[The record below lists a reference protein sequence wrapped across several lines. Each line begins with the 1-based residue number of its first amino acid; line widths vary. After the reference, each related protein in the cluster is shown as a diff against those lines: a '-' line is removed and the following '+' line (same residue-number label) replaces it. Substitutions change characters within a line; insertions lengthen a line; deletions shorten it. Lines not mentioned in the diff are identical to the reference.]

1 MHIFLMLS
9 HSCNL
14 RLVHDLPRR
23 TSGALKSYFNGLSK
37 RFRHFFDKKIYC
49 IPPVGGQYCA
59 PFIKGAGMSEI
70 FNQNWNRER
79 VRAGMR
85 WFGPED
91 VVSIRNIQQTPGV
104 TNIITALH
112 HIPAGEVWTEA
123 EIAKRKIE
131 VEFESESDAPEL
143 EGMKL
148 YQWYQTHGHRTGLV
162 WDTAESM
169 VFTEDIKNG
178 SPNREKHIR
187 NYKISLQHLGRFGV
201 HNVVGNFML
210 VADWTRTSITTLPDG
225 SKTLKYIHS
234 AFAAFDIFLL
244 KRHDS
249 EQGYIDDGSFTKE
262 EVEEARKYWNTY
274 LAHDPARQQALT
286 AMITAGLPG
295 AQEGF
300 TLDDFRA
307 AVSKY
312 EGMSV
317 DVLQEHIAYFLDAV
331 VPVAN
336 AAGVRLCC
344 HADDPAFS
352 PFLGTPRAVGGSEG
366 YKFLL
371 DHGCGVNMCIGSLM
385 ANEANRDITAVIR
398 EIAEYGQMT
407 GMSMEDIFPHIHLRP
422 IETDGKNFRE
432 GHHAEHR
439 EELAKVVHTLVDLGW
454 QGVFRPDHAPASDH
468 GFGRPGYDVIG
479 RGYGAQLLLGLFE
492 MAEIVKA
499 TRALSIEAAIRASH
513 GDMHLRDEA
522 IRAAGDSEAEQIGKK
537 IAFIKVPFVYSEQGV
552 CASLE

>member
-1 MHIFLMLS
+1 
-9 HSCNL
+9 
-14 RLVHDLPRR
+14 
-23 TSGALKSYFNGLSK
+23 
-37 RFRHFFDKKIYC
+37 
-49 IPPVGGQYCA
+49 
-59 PFIKGAGMSEI
+59 MSEI

-91 VVSIRNIQQTPGV
+91 EVTVRNIQQTPGV
-104 TNIITALH
+104 TNIISALH
-112 HIPAGEVWTEA
+112 HIPSGEIWTEQ

-131 VEFESESDAPEL
+131 VEFIASQDAPQDL

-148 YQWYQTHGHRTGLV
+148 YQWYSANGTRTGLV
-162 WDTAESM
+162 WDTAESL

-178 SPNREKHIR
+178 SPNRVKHIE
-187 NYKISLQHLGRFGV
+187 NYKISLQNLGRFGV
-201 HNVVGNFML
+201 NNVVGNFML
-210 VADWTRTSITTLPDG
+210 VADWTRTSITNLPDG
-225 SKTLKYIHS
+225 SKTLKYIHP

-249 EQGYIDDGSFTKE
+249 VQGYIDDGSFSDE
-262 EVEEARKYWNTY
+262 EVKEAKQYWDAY
-274 LAHDPARQQALT
+274 LENDENRQKELI

-312 EGMSV
+312 EGMSL
-317 DVLQEHIAYFLDAV
+317 DVLQQHIAYFLNAII
-331 VPVAN
+331 PVAN

-352 PFLGTPRAVGGSEG
+352 PFLGTPRAVGGVEG

-371 DHGCGVNMCIGSLM
+371 DNGCGVNMCIGSLM
-385 ANEANRDITAVIR
+385 ANETNRDITSVIR
-398 EIAEYGQMT
+398 EISEYGRMK
-407 GMSMEDIFPHIHLRP
+407 GMSMEEIFPHIHLRP

-468 GFGRPGYDVIG
+468 GFGRPGYDLVG

-492 MAEIVKA
+492 MAEVVKA
-499 TRALSIEAAIRASH
+499 TRTQTVEATILACN
-513 GDMHLRDEA
+513 GDIKLRDEA
-522 IRAAGDSEAEQIGKK
+522 IKAARTAEAEQIGHR
-537 IAFIKVPFVYSEQGV
+537 IPFIKVPFVFGEQGV
-552 CASLE
+552 VANLK

>member
-1 MHIFLMLS
+1 
-9 HSCNL
+9 
-14 RLVHDLPRR
+14 
-23 TSGALKSYFNGLSK
+23 
-37 RFRHFFDKKIYC
+37 
-49 IPPVGGQYCA
+49 
-59 PFIKGAGMSEI
+59 MSEI

-91 VVSIRNIQQTPGV
+91 EVTIRNIQQTPGV

-112 HIPAGEVWTEA
+112 HIPSGEIWTEA
-123 EIAKRKIE
+123 EIARRKIE
-131 VEFESESDAPEL
+131 VEFLPHPDAPSEL
-143 EGMKL
+143 SGMKL
-148 YQWYQTHGHRTGLV
+148 YQWYIGNAARTGLV
-162 WDTAESM
+162 WDTAESL

-187 NYKISLQHLGRFGV
+187 NYKISLQNLGRFGV
-201 HNVVGNFML
+201 KNVVGNFML
-210 VADWTRTSITTLPDG
+210 VADWTRTSITTLSDG
-225 SKTLKYIHS
+225 SKTLKYIHA
-234 AFAAFDIFLL
+234 AFAAFDIYLL

-249 EQGYIDDGSFTKE
+249 EQSYIEDGSFSPT
-262 EVEEARKYWNTY
+262 EVEEARSYWDTY
-274 LAHDPARQQALT
+274 LADHKERQTELI

-317 DVLQEHIAYFLDAV
+317 EVLQDHIAYFLDTV

-352 PFLGTPRAVGGSEG
+352 PFLGTPRTVGGSAG

-385 ANEANRDITAVIR
+385 ANESNRDITKVIR
-398 EIAEYGQMT
+398 EIAEYGSLK
-407 GMSMEDIFPHIHLRP
+407 GMGIEDIFPHIHLRP
-422 IETDGKNFRE
+422 VETDGKNFRE

-439 EELAKVVHTLVDLGW
+439 EELAKVVHTLVDLDW
-454 QGVFRPDHAPASDH
+454 QGIFRPDHAPASDH
-468 GFGRPGYDVIG
+468 GFGRPGYDLVG

-492 MAEIVKA
+492 MAEIIKTTRNKA
-499 TRALSIEAAIRASH
+499 VTAAITASK
-513 GDMHLRDEA
+513 GDLTLKDKA
-522 IRAAGDSEAEQIGKK
+522 IKAARKAEVKKISRK
-537 IAFIKVPFVYSEQGV
+537 IAFIKVPFVYGEQGV
-552 CASLE
+552 VAHLN

>member
-1 MHIFLMLS
+1 
-9 HSCNL
+9 
-14 RLVHDLPRR
+14 
-23 TSGALKSYFNGLSK
+23 
-37 RFRHFFDKKIYC
+37 
-49 IPPVGGQYCA
+49 
-59 PFIKGAGMSEI
+59 MSEI
-70 FNQNWNRER
+70 CNQNWNRER

-91 VVSIRNIQQTPGV
+91 IVTIRNIQQTPGV

-112 HIPAGEVWTEA
+112 HIPAGEIWTEA

-131 VEFESESDAPEL
+131 VEFLPSENAPDL
-143 EGMKL
+143 EGMDL
-148 YQWYQTHGHRTGLV
+148 YQWHQGNGTRTGLI
-162 WDTAESM
+162 WDTAESL

-178 SPNREKHIR
+178 SPNREEHIQK
-187 NYKISLQHLGRFGV
+187 YKTSLQNLGRFGV
-201 HNVVGNFML
+201 NNVVGNFML
-210 VADWTRTSITTLPDG
+210 VADWTRTCITELSDG

-244 KRHDS
+244 KRHKS
-249 EQGYIDDGSFTKE
+249 VEGYILDGSFTAAE
-262 EVEEARKYWNTY
+262 AEEARKYFDTY
-274 LAHDPARQQALT
+274 LADSTEAQQELID
-286 AMITAGLPG
+286 MITAGLPG

-300 TLDDFRA
+300 TLDDFRE

-312 EGMSV
+312 EGMSLE
-317 DVLQEHIAYFLDAV
+317 VLQEHIAYFLDAV
-331 VPVAN
+331 VPVAS

-352 PFLGTPRAVGGSEG
+352 PFLGTPRAVGGSAG

-385 ANEANRDITAVIR
+385 ANETNRDITTVIR
-398 EIAEYGQMT
+398 EIAEYGQMK
-407 GMSMEDIFPHIHLRP
+407 GLSIDEVFPHIHLRP

-454 QGVFRPDHAPASDH
+454 QGVFRPDHAPQSDH

-479 RGYGAQLLLGLFE
+479 RGYGAQLLMGLFE
-492 MAEIVKA
+492 MAEIIKT
-499 TRALSIEAAIRASH
+499 TRFRSVEAAIKASG
-513 GDMHLRDEA
+513 GDMARKEEA
-522 IRAAGDSEAEQIGKK
+522 FEAARKAEAEKIGRK
-537 IAFIKVPFVYSEQGV
+537 IAFIKVPFAYSDQGV
-552 CASLE
+552 VAKLD

>member
-1 MHIFLMLS
+1 
-9 HSCNL
+9 
-14 RLVHDLPRR
+14 
-23 TSGALKSYFNGLSK
+23 
-37 RFRHFFDKKIYC
+37 
-49 IPPVGGQYCA
+49 
-59 PFIKGAGMSEI
+59 MSEI

-85 WFGPED
+85 WFGPGDE
-91 VVSIRNIQQTPGV
+91 VTIRNIQQTPGI

-112 HIPAGEVWTEA
+112 HILAGEVWTEA
-123 EIAKRKIE
+123 EVAKRKVE
-131 VEFESESDAPEL
+131 VEFLPHPAAPAEL

-148 YQWYQTHGHRTGLV
+148 FQWYKTNGERTGLV
-162 WDTAESM
+162 WDTAESL

-178 SPNREKHIR
+178 SPNREEHIR
-187 NYKISLQHLGRFGV
+187 NYKTSLQNLGRFGV
-201 HNVVGNFML
+201 NNVVGNFML

-225 SKTLKYIHS
+225 SKTLKYIHA
-234 AFAAFDIFLL
+234 AFAAFDIHLL

-249 EQGYIDDGSFTKE
+249 PQGYINDGSFTQAEADEAKRYWEAYLENSE
-262 EVEEARKYWNTY
+262 E
-274 LAHDPARQQALT
+274 RQQELT

-317 DVLQEHIAYFLDAV
+317 EVQQEHIAYFLDAV
-331 VPVAN
+331 IPVAN

-352 PFLGTPRAVGGSEG
+352 PFLGTPRAVGGSAG

-385 ANEANRDITAVIR
+385 ACETNRDITTVIR
-398 EIAEYGQMT
+398 EIAEYGLMK
-407 GMSMEDIFPHIHLRP
+407 GMGINEIFPHIHLRP

-454 QGVFRPDHAPASDH
+454 QGVFRPDHAPQSDH

-492 MAEIVKA
+492 MAEIVKT
-499 TRALSIEAAIRASH
+499 TRFRSVEAAIKAS
-513 GDMHLRDEA
+513 GGNMALKEEA
-522 IRAAGDSEAEQIGKK
+522 FEAARKAEADKIGRK
-537 IAFIKVPFVYSEQGV
+537 IAFIKVPFVFGEQGV
-552 CASLE
+552 VASLS

>member
-1 MHIFLMLS
+1 MTRKNIDFKQP
-9 HSCNL
+9 
-14 RLVHDLPRR
+14 LPDY
-23 TSGALKSYFNGLSK
+23 GALLPTGDN
-37 RFRHFFDKKIYC
+37 
-49 IPPVGGQYCA
+49 
-59 PFIKGAGMSEI
+59 MSEI

-91 VVSIRNIQQTPGV
+91 EVTIRNIQQTPGV

-112 HIPAGEVWTEA
+112 HIPAGEIWTEN
-123 EIAKRKIE
+123 EIAQRKIE
-131 VEFESESDAPEL
+131 VEFEPTSEAPEL
-143 EGMKL
+143 EGMKRL
-148 YQWYQTHGHRTGLV
+148 QWYQANAQRTGLV
-162 WDTAESM
+162 WDTAESL

-187 NYKISLQHLGRFGV
+187 NYRASLQNLGRFGV
-201 HNVVGNFML
+201 NNVVGNFML

-225 SKTLKYIHS
+225 SRTLKYIHS
-234 AFAAFDIFLL
+234 AFAAFDIYLL

-249 EQGYIDDGSFTKE
+249 EQGYIDDGSFTGE
-262 EVEEARKYWNTY
+262 EVAEAKRYWDAY
-274 LAHDPARQQALT
+274 LAEHTDRQEELI

-352 PFLGTPRAVGGSEG
+352 PFLGTPRAVGGSAG

-385 ANEANRDITAVIR
+385 ASETNRDITNVIR
-398 EIAEYGQMT
+398 EISEYGQMK
-407 GMSMEDIFPHIHLRP
+407 GMSVDEIFPHIHLRP

-454 QGVFRPDHAPASDH
+454 QGVFRPDHAPQSDH

-492 MAEIVKA
+492 MAEIIKT
-499 TRALSIEAAIRASH
+499 TRFRSVEAAIKASG
-513 GDMHLRDEA
+513 GDMALKEEA
-522 IRAAGDSEAEQIGKK
+522 FEAARNAEAAKIGRK
-537 IAFIKVPFVYSEQGV
+537 IAFIKVPFAFGEQGV
-552 CASLE
+552 VATLHE